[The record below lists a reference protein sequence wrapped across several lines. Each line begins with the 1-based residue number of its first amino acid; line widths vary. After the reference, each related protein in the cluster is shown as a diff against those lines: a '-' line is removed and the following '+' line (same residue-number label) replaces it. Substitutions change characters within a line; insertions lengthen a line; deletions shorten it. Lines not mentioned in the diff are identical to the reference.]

1 VSFDYDRYRVDQLIR
16 PVANLYRVTPLAVGE
31 TPAGPP
37 IAYVRQKKLAIKED
51 IRFYAD
57 ENQTQE
63 LFRVKARSMLDMGG
77 SRYDIFVE
85 DERIGM
91 IWHKFRE
98 SLLRS
103 TWHIGGPH
111 EQEVA
116 LARESSTAVGIAR
129 RAIDFVPYVGEFV
142 PIPYN
147 FEIVINGDVVGN
159 MNRRFLRVRDQYALD
174 LSGDRERKI
183 DRRIA
188 VALAV
193 GLDALQNR

>member
-1 VSFDYDRYRVDQLIR
+1 
-16 PVANLYRVTPLAVGE
+16 
-31 TPAGPP
+31 
-37 IAYVRQKKLAIKED
+37 
-51 IRFYAD
+51 
-57 ENQTQE
+57 
-63 LFRVKARSMLDMGG
+63 
-77 SRYDIFVE
+77 
-85 DERIGM
+85 
-91 IWHKFRE
+91 
-98 SLLRS
+98 
-103 TWHIGGPH
+103 
-111 EQEVA
+111 VA

>member
-103 TWHIGGPH
+103 TWHIGGPD

-142 PIPYN
+142 PIRYN